1 MLFIYLDSN
10 LDEASSLGGGGGG
23 GGGGVDPENSERMIR
38 TLARYIATNL
48 FCSLPHLLLAT
59 CSTPPSP

>member
-10 LDEASSLGGGGGG
+10 LDEASSLGGGGA
-23 GGGGVDPENSERMIR
+23 GVDPENSERMIR

>member
-1 MLFIYLDSN
+1 MLPVFIYLDSN
-10 LDEASSLGGGGGG
+10 LDEASSLGEGGGP
-23 GGGGVDPENSERMIR
+23 GVDPENSERMIR

>member
-23 GGGGVDPENSERMIR
+23 GGGVEEN
-38 TLARYIATNL
+38 
-48 FCSLPHLLLAT
+48 
-59 CSTPPSP
+59 

>member
-10 LDEASSLGGGGGG
+10 LDEASSLGGGGA
-23 GGGGVDPENSERMIR
+23 GVDLENSERMIR

>member
-23 GGGGVDPENSERMIR
+23 EGGVPENAERMIR

>member
-10 LDEASSLGGGGGG
+10 LDEASSLGGGGAK
-23 GGGGVDPENSERMIR
+23 VDPENSERMIR

>member
-10 LDEASSLGGGGGG
+10 LDEASSLG

>member
-1 MLFIYLDSN
+1 MLDCN
-10 LDEASSLGGGGGG
+10 LDEASSLGGGGIQKIQKGMTG
-23 GGGGVDPENSERMIR
+23 
-38 TLARYIATNL
+38 TLSRYIATNI